1 LNKIRVL
8 VVDDQNVVREGLVAI
23 LSFQSDIEVVG
34 QASDGLEAVK
44 AAPQLKP
51 DVVLL
56 DLVMPIQD
64 GLVTIPQLKKLMPE
78 VQILVLSG
86 FAEGDL
92 IFNAIKAGASGYML
106 KDATREQLFQA
117 IRDVSQGLASLHPS
131 IALRVIRE
139 INAPEPSPS
148 SANEAQNV
156 LTRREMET
164 LRLIGRGHSNQEI
177 AGTLVVTERTVAKY
191 VSNILSKLHLGNRT
205 QAALYAVREGLIEN
219 SDSGKDAS
227 PSAPVPPV
235 TPKEHNF

>member
-1 LNKIRVL
+1 MNKIRVL

-34 QASDGLEAVK
+34 QASDGFEAVQ

-92 IFNAIKAGASGYML
+92 VFNAIKAGASGYML

-139 INAPEPSPS
+139 INTSAPLS
-148 SANEAQNV
+148 SSSSEAQNI
-156 LTRREMET
+156 LTRRELET
-164 LRLIGRGHSNQEI
+164 LRLIGRGHSNHDI
-177 AGTLVVTERTVAKY
+177 AEALVVTERTVAKY

-205 QAALYAVREGLIEN
+205 QAALYAVREGLIEDP
-219 SDSGKDAS
+219 DSEKNTLT
-227 PSAPVPPV
+227 SAPTPPIASRDR
-235 TPKEHNF
+235 NI

>member
-1 LNKIRVL
+1 MNKIRVL

-34 QASDGLEAVK
+34 QASDGLEAVQVV
-44 AAPQLKP
+44 PQLKP

-56 DLVMPIQD
+56 DLVMPVQD

-92 IFNAIKAGASGYML
+92 IFNAIKAGANGYML

-148 SANEAQNV
+148 SSSAAQNV
-156 LTRREMET
+156 LTPRELET
-164 LRLIGRGHSNQEI
+164 LRLIGQGHSNQEI
-177 AGTLVVTERTVAKY
+177 ATALVVNERTVAKY
-191 VSNILSKLHLGNRT
+191 VSSILSKLHLGNRT
-205 QAALYAVREGLIEN
+205 QAALYAMREGLIED
-219 SDSGKDAS
+219 SDSGRRS
-227 PSAPVPPV
+227 SQSAPVSPI
-235 TPKEHNF
+235 TSRRSNL